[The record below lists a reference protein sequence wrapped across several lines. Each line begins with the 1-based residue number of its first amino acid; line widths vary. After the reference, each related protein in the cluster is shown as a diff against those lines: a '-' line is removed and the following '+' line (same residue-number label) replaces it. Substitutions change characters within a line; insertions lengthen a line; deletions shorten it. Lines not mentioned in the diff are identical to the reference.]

1 MAAVPVCVWPEKDS
15 NLAEFR
21 RSLWEL
27 KGPFLFLSPEERQE
41 LIRLLKQYLRRK
53 GVLLLE
59 NTQVTDLELENGND
73 NGSGT
78 GLAVKKLYVKR
89 RLQEE
94 ETDREAFVFEKIDL
108 RSGDVCIMDNGSG
121 SGKLWK
127 RQLTCI
133 LLWENRKPL
142 WAKKI
147 NFSPFGLIILQTGL
161 KQFQLEAEILALWE
175 HFHGWKKAAALQETM
190 LWQVPEVQW
199 MS

>member
-1 MAAVPVCVWPEKDS
+1 M
-15 NLAEFR
+15 
-21 RSLWEL
+21 
-27 KGPFLFLSPEERQE
+27 
-41 LIRLLKQYLRRK
+41 LKQYLRRK

-78 GLAVKKLYVKR
+78 GLVVKKLYVKR

>member
-1 MAAVPVCVWPEKDS
+1 M
-15 NLAEFR
+15 
-21 RSLWEL
+21 
-27 KGPFLFLSPEERQE
+27 
-41 LIRLLKQYLRRK
+41 LKQYLRRK

-127 RQLTCI
+127 KAADLHI
-133 LLWENRKPL
+133 ALGEPEAFV
-142 WAKKI
+142 AKKI
-147 NFSPFGLIILQTGL
+147 NFSPSASSFYRP
-161 KQFQLEAEILALWE
+161 A
-175 HFHGWKKAAALQETM
+175 
-190 LWQVPEVQW
+190 
-199 MS
+199 